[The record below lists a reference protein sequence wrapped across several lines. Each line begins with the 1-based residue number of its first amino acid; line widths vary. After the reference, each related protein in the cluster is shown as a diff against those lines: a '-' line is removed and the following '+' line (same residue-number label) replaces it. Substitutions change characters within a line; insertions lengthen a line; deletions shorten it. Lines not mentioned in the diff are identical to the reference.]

1 MKTEAAG
8 KQPKKYRK
16 IFLKPTLERNIFLTY
31 SLIKEQ
37 DLLFNSLS
45 KLQTKPLPSI
55 RHICAFSR
63 GVLNV
68 RSTRSHPTL
77 APRPQICLIEGNGFC
92 AVAGEGELNRRGDL
106 GTEVDVFC
114 PLPQI
119 LATTILIQTKSS
131 QRQPGKRT
139 DTLYLWPRSYET
151 VVKC

>member
-1 MKTEAAG
+1 MKSLH
-8 KQPKKYRK
+8 PKSYMS
-16 IFLKPTLERNIFLTY
+16 IILKNISKCNGF
-31 SLIKEQ
+31 
-37 DLLFNSLS
+37 LLFNSLS

-139 DTLYLWPRSYET
+139 DSLYLWPRSYET

>member
-1 MKTEAAG
+1 MYTE
-8 KQPKKYRK
+8 
-16 IFLKPTLERNIFLTY
+16 
-31 SLIKEQ
+31 
-37 DLLFNSLS
+37 LLFNSLD

-68 RSTRSHPTL
+68 RFMRSHPTL

-131 QRQPGKRT
+131 QRQPGKKT
-139 DTLYLWPRSYET
+139 DSLYLWPQSYET
-151 VVKC
+151 VVKCRPFHRRRFLVATKVTNIGYRFSSRASAS